1 MVRPVKPR
9 FHALGVTEKELGGNF
24 KERMINIARIRK
36 ALNGVGLENMPI
48 HIFGSLDTVSTP
60 LYFVAGADI
69 FDGLTWLR
77 FAYYKGMTIYRQNYA
92 RSSLSATSHWSPVSI
107 PKRMFRPLTSCH
119 GSLSEKMFAIGT
131 KRPCAVHCSVPF
143 PWQLSR

>member
-1 MVRPVKPR
+1 MLVLEDTVEPQCAARDHVPLPLVMTDLQCDQVVELIGVARALECKSLPAYKTTESGTTGEAS

-60 LYFVAGADI
+60 LVLWPAQI
-69 FDGLTWLR
+69 FL
-77 FAYYKGMTIYRQNYA
+77 M
-92 RSSLSATSHWSPVSI
+92 
-107 PKRMFRPLTSCH
+107 
-119 GSLSEKMFAIGT
+119 GSLGSDLHIIKE
-131 KRPCAVHCSVPF
+131 
-143 PWQLSR
+143 